1 MPIKTHVAPR
11 ATMFDFVR
19 SHTRLFQG
27 ILVLLIFPSFVFFGV
42 QGYSSFT
49 SESNAKVAQVD
60 GRDISRIELDNA
72 HQRNIERMR
81 QQMPNVDVKLLDTPE
96 MRRETLDGI
105 VRERVLLA
113 AAEHMNLGVSDDR
126 LQRQFATDPQFA
138 ALRNPDG
145 SVNRDLLAAQGMSSE
160 VFAQSLRQDMAMR
173 QVLQGIG
180 GTVLAPKAV
189 VDPSLEALLQRR
201 QVQMQ
206 RFDAKDYRGK
216 VNPSDA
222 DIEAFYKAN
231 EALFRAPE
239 QARIEYIVLDQ
250 QALKQGIPVAEEELR
265 RYYAENASR
274 YTAAEER
281 RASHIL
287 IAADKDM
294 PAAERQKAR
303 AKAEALL
310 EQVRKSPA
318 QFAEIARKNSN
329 DPGSAERGGDLD
341 FFGRG
346 GMVKPFEDAVFAMKP
361 GEISNLVETDFGYH
375 IITLTAQRG
384 GEKKSFE
391 TVRAE
396 IEDEVRKQLA
406 QKRFAETA
414 EQFTNTVYEQSDSLQ
429 PAMDKLKLDKRTATV
444 QRTPAPGA
452 SGPLASAKLLE
463 AVFANDAV
471 RNKRNTDAVEVGPN
485 QLASARIVEYTPA
498 RTLPLADVKDQV
510 RERLVA
516 EQAAALARKEGL
528 ALLAQLQ
535 KGGDLTL
542 PEKAVVGRA
551 AAQGMPRNVVDAVLG
566 ADASKL
572 PAPVGVDLGDQGYL
586 VARVTQVLPR
596 DPTAASE
603 ESLQGQY
610 LQAVA
615 NAEAQAYLAA
625 LKARYK
631 AEIKTAA
638 LAADTAAAGAP
649 R

>member
-1 MPIKTHVAPR
+1 
-11 ATMFDFVR
+11 MFDFVR

-72 HQRNIERMR
+72 HQRNIERLR
-81 QQMPNVDVKLLDTPE
+81 QQMPNLDVKLLDTPE
-96 MRRETLDGI
+96 MRRDTLDGI

-113 AAEHMNLGVSDDR
+113 AAERMNLGVSDDR

-138 ALRNPDG
+138 GLRNPDG
-145 SVNRDLLAAQGMSSE
+145 SVNRDLLAAQGMNSE
-160 VFAQSLRQDMAMR
+160 MFAQSLRQDMAMR

-189 VDPSLEALLQRR
+189 VDQSLEPLLQRR

-206 RFDAKDYRGK
+206 RFNAKEYRSK

-222 DIEAFYKAN
+222 DIEAYYKAN

-250 QALKQGIPVAEEELR
+250 QALKQGISVPEDDLR
-265 RYYAENASR
+265 RYYGENASR

-287 IAADKDM
+287 VAADKDM

-361 GEISNLVETDFGYH
+361 GEISNVVETDFGYH
-375 IITLTAQRG
+375 IITMTAQRG

-406 QKRFAETA
+406 QKRFAEAA

-444 QRTPAPGA
+444 QRTPAAGA
-452 SGPLASAKLLE
+452 SGPVASPKLLE
-463 AVFANDAV
+463 AVFANDAI
-471 RNKRNTDAVEVGPN
+471 RNKRNTDAVEVGPS

-498 RTLPLADVKDQV
+498 RTLPLAEVKDQV

-516 EQAAALARKEGL
+516 EQAAALARQEGL

-535 KGGDLTL
+535 KGGELTL
-542 PEKAVVGRA
+542 PESAVVSRA
-551 AAQGMPRNVVDAVLG
+551 SAQGLPRNVIDAVLG
-566 ADASKL
+566 ADASRL
-572 PAPVGVDLGDQGYL
+572 PAPVGIDLGDQGYL

-596 DPTAASE
+596 DPAVASE
-603 ESLQGQY
+603 ENLQGQY
-610 LQAVA
+610 AQAVA

-625 LKARYK
+625 LKTRYK
-631 AEIKTAA
+631 AEIRASA
-638 LAADTAAAGAP
+638 LTADTAAAGAS